1 MFLGYNDAAK
11 LPPFC
16 GFECVKTM
24 LRRHSAKDWVF
35 RGFGNG
41 LLLNASCTLSALIF
55 IACLVARSIQQNS
68 ILGKLQLD
76 LLTLY
81 THHEATSL
89 R

>member
-1 MFLGYNDAAK
+1 MVMFLGYNDAAK

-41 LLLNASCTLSALIF
+41 LLLNASCTLS
-55 IACLVARSIQQNS
+55 
-68 ILGKLQLD
+68 LGKKLK
-76 LLTLY
+76 
-81 THHEATSL
+81 HEKLEETKHVLFRDCFLGAPE
-89 R
+89 